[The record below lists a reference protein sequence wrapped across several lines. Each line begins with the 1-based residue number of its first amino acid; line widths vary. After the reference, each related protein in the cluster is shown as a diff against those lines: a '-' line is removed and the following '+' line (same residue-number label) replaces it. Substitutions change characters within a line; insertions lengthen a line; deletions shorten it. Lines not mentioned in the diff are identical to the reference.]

1 MMRTACAGRH
11 EFGLS
16 FGSLTIRAAIPCP
29 AAARQAI
36 ELVRRHKKMTLADR
50 M

>member
-16 FGSLTIRAAIPCP
+16 FAIRAAISCP

-36 ELVRRHKKMTLADR
+36 EPVRRHKKMTLADR